1 MSVQLEGSTALVT
14 GATGGI
20 GQAIVRAL
28 HDRGAKVIA
37 SGRKRE
43 VLDGIAGRLDGVEPL
58 VADLSDPAQ
67 VATLVGGRRIDVL
80 VANAA
85 LPASGRLDSFSAE
98 EIDRALD
105 VNLRAP
111 MQLAR
116 TLAPHM
122 VERGAGH
129 LVFISSLSGKF
140 ASAGASV
147 YNATKFGLRGFSF
160 ALNEELRGTGVG
172 ATTVFPGFIR
182 DAGMFAD
189 SGAKLPRGVGTRTPE
204 DVAKAV
210 IQGIERNRAEIA
222 VAPFTLS
229 SGARLFGLAPGL
241 VAGIN
246 RRLGA
251 DPIAE
256 SIAAGQRDKRR

>member
-1 MSVQLEGSTALVT
+1 MSIELRGSTALVT

-37 SGRKRE
+37 SGRNRE
-43 VLDGIAGRLDGVEPL
+43 VLRELAAGLDGVEPL
-58 VADLSDPAQ
+58 VADLCDPAQ
-67 VATLVGGRRIDVL
+67 VSALVDGRRIDVL

-85 LPASGRLDSFSAE
+85 LPASGRLDSFSAQ

-111 MQLAR
+111 MQLAHA
-116 TLAPHM
+116 LVPHM
-122 VERGAGH
+122 VERGGGH

-147 YNATKFGLRGFSF
+147 YNATKFGLRGFGF
-160 ALNEELRGTGVG
+160 ALHEELRGTGVG
-172 ATTVFPGFIR
+172 VTTVFPGFIR

-189 SGAKLPRGVGTRTPE
+189 SGAELPRGVGSRTPT
-204 DVAKAV
+204 DVAAAV
-210 IQGIERNRAEIA
+210 IAGIDKGRAEVD
-222 VAPFTLS
+222 VAPRSLAF
-229 SGARLFGLAPGL
+229 GARLFGLAPVM
-241 VAGIN
+241 VAGVN

-251 DPIAE
+251 DPLAAA
-256 SIAAGQRDKRR
+256 IAAGQRDKR